1 MLDDTEA
8 VKCLVDRSTSSD
20 VRQDEKCSIRS
31 LCMIDMD
38 IVKTICRES
47 FPIQYP
53 DCWFEEVLNGKLIS
67 FGITY
72 KGALAAILVAELKV
86 LSQCNAEDRDLL
98 SGDCLPVV
106 YILSVAVRPPYRRR
120 GFASRLLDHLMF
132 VVVQRPPY
140 PKAVY
145 LHVLST
151 NYGAINFYKKR
162 GFCHHTTLLNY
173 YRINDNTFGDGLT
186 FVLYTNGACA
196 PWSIYELCS
205 LFSAVLC
212 FPLRIVLK
220 MKYFLDF
227 DDHAEFMHSFVRNT
241 GRIKRRITALDEFI
255 DRNMDGDIFEQ
266 PLTAESLQ
274 QILAFLKKNGLTES
288 EEALSRE
295 AATVLRISKD
305 GVDNDTNNDAI
316 MREFSTLLGH
326 IDSSFDNFRAELS
339 ALIFPVFAHLYIQLI
354 AEGRSLQ
361 AASFSKKFCRHI
373 PSMYEEQTKLLT
385 RISTHSQ
392 AANHTL
398 VQALTKN
405 QFVVRMSKSAIK
417 QLEPFLTRNSIIR
430 DVMRDHLHIEAID
443 GSRTKSAAE
452 AGLGGI
458 LGQVSKQ
465 ERRHKM
471 FYGII
476 KEDFSTQLGLEKK
489 RSKIKERNDG
499 KKKDANGPAPDRIPL
514 PAASE
519 KKFIK
524 ESGKKMRI
532 SADTP
537 PSVCLYTVL
546 NSPGGLTA
554 SDISEDSGT
563 LALGFGNSRIQV
575 HALNEEK
582 FRPYKKIDQLE
593 LIEQESEDAL
603 DQVYD
608 DTEASTSL
616 TFQLKSTC
624 LQGHSGPVYSLS
636 FSPDK
641 RLLLSS
647 SRDGTVRLWSLAVRS
662 NVVVQFC
669 PRSYYFATG
678 SADGAAMLWT
688 TDRLQPLRIFSDAL
702 SDVTCIDFHPNCNY
716 FAGGSDD
723 RYVRVWD
730 VLSGTCVRCFAGH
743 KGSIRGLKISPCGR
757 YLASLGSDGSL
768 ILWDMALQKMV
779 CMQDVPA
786 LPCQV
791 PIEFSRD
798 GAALAVARADS
809 ALSFY
814 SVDTVTAHSSSQ
826 DHLNNDPKINPSGFH
841 LYSYATKNTS
851 IVDLHF
857 TRRNLVLAVGAYRQ

>member
-1 MLDDTEA
+1 
-8 VKCLVDRSTSSD
+8 
-20 VRQDEKCSIRS
+20 
-31 LCMIDMD
+31 
-38 IVKTICRES
+38 
-47 FPIQYP
+47 
-53 DCWFEEVLNGKLIS
+53 
-67 FGITY
+67 
-72 KGALAAILVAELKV
+72 
-86 LSQCNAEDRDLL
+86 
-98 SGDCLPVV
+98 
-106 YILSVAVRPPYRRR
+106 
-120 GFASRLLDHLMF
+120 
-132 VVVQRPPY
+132 
-140 PKAVY
+140 
-145 LHVLST
+145 
-151 NYGAINFYKKR
+151 
-162 GFCHHTTLLNY
+162 
-173 YRINDNTFGDGLT
+173 
-186 FVLYTNGACA
+186 
-196 PWSIYELCS
+196 
-205 LFSAVLC
+205 
-212 FPLRIVLK
+212 
-220 MKYFLDF
+220 
-227 DDHAEFMHSFVRNT
+227 
-241 GRIKRRITALDEFI
+241 
-255 DRNMDGDIFEQ
+255 MDGNIFEQ

-274 QILAFLKKNGLTES
+274 QILTFFKKNGLTES

-295 AATVLRISKD
+295 AATVLRLSKD
-305 GVDNDTNNDAI
+305 GVDGDTNNDSI
-316 MREFSTLLGH
+316 MREFSTLLSH

-361 AASFSKKFCRHI
+361 AALFGEKFSRYV

-392 AANHTL
+392 AVNHAL

-405 QFVVRMSKSAIK
+405 QFVVRISKSAIK
-417 QLEPFLTRNSIIR
+417 QLEPFLTRNSTVR

-443 GSRTKSAAE
+443 GSRTKSATE
-452 AGLGGI
+452 ASLGGI

-471 FYGII
+471 FYGTI

-489 RSKIKERNDG
+489 RPKIKERNDN
-499 KKKDANGPAPDRIPL
+499 KKKDANGPSPDRIPL
-514 PAASE
+514 PTASE
-519 KKFIK
+519 KRYMK

-532 SADTP
+532 SVDTP

-554 SDISEDSGT
+554 SDVAEDSEA

-608 DTEASTSL
+608 DSEASTSL
-616 TFQLKSTC
+616 TFQ
-624 LQGHSGPVYSLS
+624 GHNGPVYSLS

-662 NVVVQFC
+662 NVVVYKHAAPIWEVQFS

-757 YLASLGSDGSL
+757 YLASLGSEGSL
-768 ILWDMALQKMV
+768 VLWDMALQKMV

-786 LPCQV
+786 LPYQV
-791 PIEFSRD
+791 PVEFSRD
-798 GAALAVARADS
+798 GAALTVARADS

-814 SVDTVTAHSSSQ
+814 SVDTVTAHSGSQ

-841 LYSYATKNTS
+841 LYTYATKNTS

>member
-1 MLDDTEA
+1 
-8 VKCLVDRSTSSD
+8 
-20 VRQDEKCSIRS
+20 
-31 LCMIDMD
+31 
-38 IVKTICRES
+38 
-47 FPIQYP
+47 
-53 DCWFEEVLNGKLIS
+53 
-67 FGITY
+67 
-72 KGALAAILVAELKV
+72 
-86 LSQCNAEDRDLL
+86 
-98 SGDCLPVV
+98 
-106 YILSVAVRPPYRRR
+106 
-120 GFASRLLDHLMF
+120 
-132 VVVQRPPY
+132 
-140 PKAVY
+140 
-145 LHVLST
+145 
-151 NYGAINFYKKR
+151 
-162 GFCHHTTLLNY
+162 
-173 YRINDNTFGDGLT
+173 
-186 FVLYTNGACA
+186 
-196 PWSIYELCS
+196 
-205 LFSAVLC
+205 
-212 FPLRIVLK
+212 
-220 MKYFLDF
+220 
-227 DDHAEFMHSFVRNT
+227 
-241 GRIKRRITALDEFI
+241 
-255 DRNMDGDIFEQ
+255 MDGEIFEQ

-295 AATVLRISKD
+295 AASVLRISKD
-305 GVDNDTNNDAI
+305 GVDGDTSNDAI
-316 MREFSTLLGH
+316 MREFSTLLNH

-339 ALIFPVFAHLYIQLI
+339 ALIFPIFAHLYIQLI
-354 AEGRSLQ
+354 AEGHSLQ
-361 AASFSKKFCRHI
+361 AALFSEKFSRHV
-373 PSMYEEQTKLLT
+373 PSMHEEQTKSLA

-392 AANHTL
+392 AANHPL

-405 QFVVRMSKSAIK
+405 QFVIRMSKSAIK
-417 QLEPFLTRNSIIR
+417 QLEPFLTRNSIVR

-443 GSRTKSAAE
+443 GSRTKSATE

-471 FYGII
+471 FYGTI

-489 RSKIKERNDG
+489 RPKIKERSDN
-499 KKKDANGPAPDRIPL
+499 KKKDANGPSPDRIPL

-519 KKFIK
+519 KRYIK

-532 SADTP
+532 SVDTP

-546 NSPGGLTA
+546 NSPGGLTS
-554 SDISEDSGT
+554 SDIAEDSGA

-603 DQVYD
+603 EQVYD
-608 DTEASTSL
+608 DGEASASL
-616 TFQLKSTC
+616 TF
-624 LQGHSGPVYSLS
+624 QGHSGPVYSLS

-647 SRDGTVRLWSLAVRS
+647 SRDGTVRLWSLAIRS

-678 SADGAAMLWT
+678 SADGAAMLWA

-757 YLASLGSDGSL
+757 YLASLGSEGSL
-768 ILWDMALQKMV
+768 ILWDMALQKMI
-779 CMQDVPA
+779 CMQDVAA
-786 LPCQV
+786 LPYQIPV
-791 PIEFSRD
+791 EFSRD
-798 GAALAVARADS
+798 GATLAIARADS

-814 SVDTVTAHSSSQ
+814 SVDTIAAHSSSQ
-826 DHLNNDPKINPSGFH
+826 DHLNNDPKINPNGFH

-851 IVDLHF
+851 IVNLHF
-857 TRRNLVLAVGAYRQ
+857 TRRNLVLAVGAYGQ